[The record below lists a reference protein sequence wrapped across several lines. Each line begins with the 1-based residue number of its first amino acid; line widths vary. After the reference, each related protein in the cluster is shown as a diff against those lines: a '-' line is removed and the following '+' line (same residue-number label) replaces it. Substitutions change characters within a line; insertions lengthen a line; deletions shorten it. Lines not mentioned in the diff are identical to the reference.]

1 MLEVEVMRV
10 ITLVGVLF
18 VMFLG
23 VVFGVL
29 CATSGTP
36 VDMKGTIVGICTNS
50 SQPTCDMP
58 DSMLV
63 EGVLTSG
70 NQKGNVSIKI
80 TNETQIFRKNGDNSV
95 QSSCVDLKLGESVEI
110 RFIGPVTSS
119 YPPEV
124 TASNVTIVG

>member
-1 MLEVEVMRV
+1 MRV
-10 ITLVGVLF
+10 VTLVGILF

-23 VVFGVL
+23 VIFGVL

-36 VDMKGTIVGICTNS
+36 VDMKGTIIGICTNS

-58 DSMLV
+58 DSMLI

-70 NQKGNVSIKI
+70 NQNGNVSVKI
-80 TNETQIFRKNGDNSV
+80 TNETQIFRKNGNEPV
-95 QSSCVDLKLGESVEI
+95 QSSFGDLKPGESVEI

>member
-1 MLEVEVMRV
+1 
-10 ITLVGVLF
+10 
-18 VMFLG
+18 
-23 VVFGVL
+23 
-29 CATSGTP
+29 
-36 VDMKGTIVGICTNS
+36 MKGTIIGICTNS

-58 DSMLV
+58 DSMLI

-70 NQKGNVSIKI
+70 NQNGNVSVKI
-80 TNETQIFRKNGDNSV
+80 TNETQIFRKNGNKPI
-95 QSSCVDLKLGESVEI
+95 QSSFDDLKPGESVEI